1 MGKGDLGK
9 LQREAGGGGKRAPAP
24 PGYWEP
30 AQGPATPAGLGLGGF
45 CTAGRVCHPPSPGTK
60 PSFYWNFGRQNNQGL
75 LFYRAPRGNPLRGCS
90 RTAQLPGVPTV
101 TTQSHKK
108 RGKLWLWNCSRSR
121 MGCWSRQQL
130 THCTPGRSSTKSLSH
145 PKTSNELQQMQ
156 LCPRA
161 VPAGAN
167 ISQKNPVSVSREAVW
182 VQKSLN
188 TLFYQ
193 KLFNQT

>member
-1 MGKGDLGK
+1 MGKG
-9 LQREAGGGGKRAPAP
+9 APAP

-45 CTAGRVCHPPSPGTK
+45 CTAGRVCQPPSPGTK

-108 RGKLWLWNCSRSR
+108 RGKSWLWNCSRSR

-130 THCTPGRSSTKSLSH
+130 THCTPGRSSTL
-145 PKTSNELQQMQ
+145 TQN
-156 LCPRA
+156 
-161 VPAGAN
+161 
-167 ISQKNPVSVSREAVW
+167 
-182 VQKSLN
+182 
-188 TLFYQ
+188 LFPIQ
-193 KLFNQT
+193 KLPMNSNKCSFAREQFQLEQISPKKTQYQCLEKLFGYKNL